1 MTKQAKTNN
10 QTKTTIKASEWAK
23 LGLAAGVVSVVAVLV
38 VQFLAIALWPEIA
51 LFAPLDSYIR
61 SVIFTLVP
69 VAGATVLFAWLVKRT
84 ANPVKTFIIISVVV
98 LVISFIP
105 DYILPVPDK
114 TALAST
120 VAAFLHVVVAVP
132 TVWILVAGYQRQTG

>member
-61 SVIFTLVP
+61 SVI
-69 VAGATVLFAWLVKRT
+69 LFAWLVKRT

-114 TALAST
+114 TVLAST
-120 VAAFLHVVVAVP
+120 VAAFLHIVVAVP
-132 TVWILVAGYQRQTG
+132 TVWILVSGYQQRIG